1 MPQPSPFD
9 ALLTQSRDLFR
20 DHLCGAVAAMFDH
33 ADESLSALSEKA
45 TEEELQKRYLDARDL
60 ASANREVIEAQFRTR
75 FMAEFQKRTNQ
86 VKKIG
91 QNFSDFSLDDLQLVS
106 DEDLDETLKFKD
118 MAGKLRRDW
127 DEELSTVD
135 PRAGVLLGDANP
147 QAEPK
152 PRCPPRIYGAPKPP
166 CQHI

>member
-33 ADESLSALSEKA
+33 ADESRAALSEKA

-118 MAGKLRRDW
+118 MAGELRRHCQ
-127 DEELSTVD
+127 EERSAPL
-135 PRAGVLLGDANP
+135 PPGGALLVHATPADHDNPLRP
-147 QAEPK
+147 QA
-152 PRCPPRIYGAPKPP
+152 
-166 CQHI
+166 

>member
-9 ALLTQSRDLFR
+9 ALLAQVRELFAH
-20 DHLCGAVAAMFDH
+20 HLCGAVAAMFDH

-118 MAGKLRRDW
+118 MAGKLRRYCE
-127 DEELSTVD
+127 EELSALGQ
-135 PRAGVLLGDANP
+135 RGGVLLRGANLEADDNPLGPPGVCDAYKHP
-147 QAEPK
+147 F
-152 PRCPPRIYGAPKPP
+152 
-166 CQHI
+166 

>member
-118 MAGKLRRDW
+118 MAGEPRRHLAQ
-127 DEELSTVD
+127 ELSALAHTGGEV
-135 PRAGVLLGDANP
+135 PAGA
-147 QAEPK
+147 
-152 PRCPPRIYGAPKPP
+152 
-166 CQHI
+166 